1 MPVSRQVQK
10 CVAGYDYILM
20 LSSQSLFCYFQ
31 SAIYHLTHFQNAID
45 VATTD
50 NMIVVITADG
60 NATIAEFNADKI
72 ITGELTYSRLQI
84 KQKVV
89 KVFMNYGEIFLVDEA
104 QKILHLKRNE
114 WYETKSYSDPA
125 IVEGF
130 GEKIIKSIA
139 PAISHNYF
147 LTEDGKVYISTKK

>member
-1 MPVSRQVQK
+1 MPITRQVNK

-31 SAIYHLTHFQNAID
+31 SAIYHLTHFQNVVD

-60 NATIAEFNADKI
+60 IATIAEFNADKI
-72 ITGELTYSRLQI
+72 ITGELTYSKLQV
-84 KQKVV
+84 KQRVAR
-89 KVFMNYGEIFLVDEA
+89 VFMNYGEIYLIDEE

-125 IVEGF
+125 IVEGL
-130 GEKIIKSIA
+130 GGKKIKSIA

-147 LTEDGKVYISTKK
+147 LTEDGKIFISTKK